1 MRRTILFATAAMLS
15 VSAAGAADWR
25 VVAVD
30 DAGEPG
36 QTVGASVAFIDVETI
51 ERRGDEVRFAME
63 VRFRPQQGRAN
74 IIRARMRA
82 LCTPRRWASEGT
94 SIYAGDELLN
104 QSGPGEMDEARAGTN
119 AVLVIDGVCN
129 REFQSGSV
137 DPASHAQGILAGLAP
152 K

>member
-1 MRRTILFATAAMLS
+1 MRRLILFASLAFFAA
-15 VSAAGAADWR
+15 SAAGAADWR

-36 QTVGASVAFIDVETI
+36 HTVGASVAFVDVETI

-74 IIRARMRA
+74 IIRSVMRA
-82 LCTPRRWASEGT
+82 QCTPRRWASEGA
-94 SIYAGDELLN
+94 SIYADGELIDR
-104 QSGPGEMDEARAGTN
+104 SGPDEMTEARPGTN
-119 AVLVIDGVCN
+119 GVLVIDGVCN
-129 REFQSGSV
+129 GRFESGSV
-137 DPASHAQGILAGLAP
+137 DPARHAAQVLAELAP

>member
-1 MRRTILFATAAMLS
+1 MRRLILFAS
-15 VSAAGAADWR
+15 VAVFASSAAQAADWR

-36 QTVGASVAFIDVETI
+36 QTVGASVAFVDVETI

-74 IIRARMRA
+74 IIRSVMRA
-82 LCTPRRWASEGT
+82 ECTPRRWASEGAA
-94 SIYAGDELLN
+94 IYADGELIDR
-104 QSGPGEMDEARAGTN
+104 SGPDEMAEARPGTN
-119 AVLVIDGVCN
+119 GVLVIDGVCN
-129 REFQSGSV
+129 RQFQTGSV
-137 DPASHAQGILAGLAP
+137 DPAAHAARLLAELAP